1 MPARTRMAPCAL
13 SAAFLLAAPSAARA
27 QAAPEKPAWDV
38 TQPRGQ
44 TREISFTTSEGTWM
58 SVDLS
63 PDGGWIVFDLLAH
76 VYRGPVAGGEA
87 TALTQNSGIA
97 TNFHPRISPDGNL
110 IAFVSDRSGQNNL
123 CAMNADGP
131 NPRPLS
137 TDNMVR

>member
-1 MPARTRMAPCAL
+1 MPAAPGAAPCAL
-13 SAAFLLAAPSAARA
+13 AAALLLVAPSAAFA

-63 PDGGWIVFDLLAH
+63 PDGGWLVFDLLAH
-76 VYRGPVAGGEA
+76 VYRMPVAGGPA

-97 TNFHPRISPDGNL
+97 TNFHPRISPD
-110 IAFVSDRSGQNNL
+110 
-123 CAMNADGP
+123 
-131 NPRPLS
+131 
-137 TDNMVR
+137 